1 MNDVKV
7 TRVFREAWIFVAE
20 YYFVWLKGLLL
31 VGIPLAVL
39 GWFLFPLVSSW
50 SYRSILV
57 LTCLAFIIAFG
68 FAYINKFAL
77 TVIRNP
83 QMVKLYFGYAVWYS
97 ISDGLLTRLFYSF
110 IVSAVQVL
118 ILYMG
123 WSAIGIN
130 LGVASLFAFYRRAVS
145 PEAIVITS
153 SRDNLA
159 KPLSF
164 YGCLRKSVL
173 LMKERRG
180 RYVLLSFFLASF
192 GGLIGLGTHLLM
204 DLIRQYI
211 GPLLGELDDL
221 LGLIQMIPV
230 LVFSSFY
237 CVFVLVVRTVFADT
251 LMENDAEVVD
261 FGD

>member
-1 MNDVKV
+1 
-7 TRVFREAWIFVAE
+7 IFQ
-20 YYFVWLKGLLL
+20 
-31 VGIPLAVL
+31 
-39 GWFLFPLVSSW
+39 FLFPFLFMVFYLLFTYLVDSHFFLL
-50 SYRSILV
+50 SY
-57 LTCLAFIIAFG
+57 II
-68 FAYINKFAL
+68 
-77 TVIRNP
+77 
-83 QMVKLYFGYAVWYS
+83 Q
-97 ISDGLLTRLFYSF
+97 D
-110 IVSAVQVL
+110 
-118 ILYMG
+118 
-123 WSAIGIN
+123 
-130 LGVASLFAFYRRAVS
+130 
-145 PEAIVITS
+145 TS